1 MGCRRRPRIV
11 IRQALKVGLVCL
23 LGIPSAAHAQ
33 QVKQAVERGIQ
44 YMRAQVSTMSVGEA
58 GLCSLTMNKAGVAN
72 NDPAQVAML
81 KKMFTTFK
89 PEGYVPE
96 RTGGTD
102 IYEAAVVAMALAN
115 MEPVQY
121 KNQVAAIAAHIV
133 NKQKSNGSW
142 DYDNRTAGDTS
153 IGQYALLALWEADG
167 IGIEIPPRVWD
178 AAASWYMSV
187 QYSDGGWNYHRD
199 QAEAYPETVS
209 MTGAGVSSML
219 ICERMLTV
227 FRRGTESIHPLLTP
241 LVVEG
246 SLAASYKPATSRQA
260 NLAAAKRGLEWLARN
275 YQPAET
281 MQMGQSTY
289 YGLYTMER
297 VGALAAAEKREDL
310 LRGLSQWFEKGLA
323 FVLGNQRNDGS
334 WMSRDKAHG
343 ICNTPWAIL
352 FAVKATEKSMRK
364 IEIRK
369 LGSGTL
375 LGGRGLPE
383 NLDNMMI
390 AQGRVVVRPMNG
402 AVEGMIAVLEDP
414 RATDAD
420 AALAGLV
427 DRYQKLGPSSL
438 KPFKDRFRK
447 LIVDKDP
454 GIRRVACWA
463 LARTGDLDTAPLL
476 VRALMDVDDAV
487 VAEARVGLELL
498 SRKVEAFG
506 PPANATPEQKLEAA
520 RAWRNWYEANRPPG
534 LDALDDP
541 ALSAK
546 RILGGGQ

>member
-1 MGCRRRPRIV
+1 MKRH
-11 IRQALKVGLVCL
+11 VGMIGVLTACL
-23 LGIPSAAHAQ
+23 LTPTARAQ
-33 QVKQAVERGIQ
+33 QVKQAIERGVQ
-44 YMRAQVSTMSVGEA
+44 YMRGQVNNLSVGEA
-58 GLCSLTMNKAGVAN
+58 GLTALTFNKVGVPN
-72 NDPAQVAML
+72 NDPTQVAL
-81 KKMFTTFK
+81 LNKVFTTFK
-89 PEGYVPE
+89 QEGYAPE
-96 RTGGTD
+96 KTGGVD
-102 IYEAAVVAMALAN
+102 IYEAAVVSMALAN
-115 MEPVQY
+115 IEPIQY
-121 KNQVAAIAAHIV
+121 KNQVAAIANHIMS
-133 NKQKSNGSW
+133 KQKANGSW

-153 IGQYALLALWEADG
+153 IGQYAILALWEADG
-167 IGIEIPPRVWD
+167 IGVEIPPRVWD
-178 AAASWYMSV
+178 MAASWYMSV
-187 QYSDGGWNYHRD
+187 QFPDGGWNYHKD
-199 QAEAYPETVS
+199 QGETYPEDVS
-209 MTGAGVSSML
+209 MTGAGVCSLL
-219 ICERMLTV
+219 ICERMLGV
-227 FRRGTESIHPLLTP
+227 YRRGTESIHPMLTP

-246 SLAASYKPATSRQA
+246 SLAASYKPATTRQA
-260 NLAAAKRGLEWLARN
+260 TLASAKRGLEWLARN
-275 YQPAET
+275 YVPAET
-281 MQMGQSTY
+281 RLMGQGTY

-297 VGALAAAEKREDL
+297 VGALAGAEKREDL
-310 LRGLSQWFEKGLA
+310 LRGLSQWYEKGLA
-323 FVLGNQRNDGS
+323 FTLANQQTDGS
-334 WMSRDKAHG
+334 WMSRDKAHLT
-343 ICNTPWAIL
+343 CNTPWAIL

-402 AVEGMIAVLEDP
+402 AVDAMIAVLEDP

-476 VRALMDVDDAV
+476 IRAILDQDDAV

-498 SRKVEAFG
+498 SRKVEAYG
-506 PPANATPEQKLEAA
+506 PPRGASAEQKLEAA
-520 RAWRNWYEANRPPG
+520 RGWRNWYEANRPPG
-534 LDALDDP
+534 LDPLDDP
-541 ALSAK
+541 GLSAK
-546 RILGGGQ
+546 RVLGGQ